1 MDDRAENLIV
11 GIFGNEPRVV
21 HQKRKTTPVFSL
33 LGDDDKISL
42 PINQVLAAMNSK
54 PRSFIEMLA
63 TIGCIYDFS
72 DIAVDDDDIVSP
84 IDGSLCYQ
92 MGITIYGR

>member
-1 MDDRAENLIV
+1 MLLLNLKLQVDDRAENLIV

-63 TIGCIYDFS
+63 TIGG
-72 DIAVDDDDIVSP
+72 A
-84 IDGSLCYQ
+84 LK
-92 MGITIYGR
+92 